1 MSAFLGKIHY
11 LLYDKIL
18 LQEQLYKELIRISQE
33 NNINIIDTV
42 KEAEAKFGQPVTG
55 KLEEIIDHGNI
66 HGYLQQLIQGVESRQ
81 GYVTLKAL
89 EKGLDLNLL
98 LKQYYDMGQQVSQE
112 VQGTQAPYQIYM
124 GIYTN
129 LLDGMPCDRVN
140 VVTDNSEDCITWKTT
155 TCLHQGYW
163 DNQVEV
169 YYALTDAFVEG
180 YVSGASESFMY
191 ERSGFNKQVRMKE
204 SV

>member
-18 LQEQLYKELIRISQE
+18 LQEQLYKDLIKISQE
-33 NNINIIDTV
+33 NNIDILGTV
-42 KEAEAKFGQPVTG
+42 EEAEAKFGQPVTG
-55 KLEEIIDHGNI
+55 KLEDIIDHGNI
-66 HGYLQQLIQGVESRQ
+66 HGYLQKLIQGVESRQ

-98 LKQYYDMGQQVSQE
+98 LKLYYDMGQQVSQE
-112 VQGTQAPYQIYM
+112 VQGAQSPYQIYM

-140 VVTDNSEDCITWKTT
+140 VVTDNSEENITWKTT

-163 DNQVEV
+163 NNQVEV
-169 YYALTDAFVEG
+169 YYTLTDAFVEG
-180 YVSGASESFMY
+180 YVSGASESFIY
-191 ERSGFNKQVRMKE
+191 ERSGFHKQVKIKE